1 VYQIPYPYWHQL
13 GLPVTATEEVV
24 KQSLYQLD
32 MLLKQQS
39 GPQDTAAIIVE
50 PVLGEGGYVP
60 APSAFLRGL
69 RDICDQHGIL
79 LIVDEV
85 QCGFG
90 RTGKNFYIE
99 NSGVKPD
106 IMLVA
111 KVRATCHANII
122 EIHVYHRR
130 VSPMDSH

>member
-1 VYQIPYPYWHQL
+1 
-13 GLPVTATEEVV
+13 LPVTATEEIV

-32 MLLKQQS
+32 LLLKQQT
-39 GPQDTAAIIVE
+39 GPKDTAAIIVE

-60 APSAFLRGL
+60 APAAFLRGL
-69 RDICDQHGIL
+69 RDICDQNDIL
-79 LIVDEV
+79 LIVDEI

-111 KVRATCHANII
+111 KVRANCPLKLMVHS
-122 EIHVYHRR
+122 HSFR
-130 VSPMDSH
+130 VSPMVSP